1 MRRRGQVGKE
11 ETRKSGMIMESKET
25 RKDGMFMEPEETKKS
40 GTLMET
46 LGITFSRE
54 KDGILYPNLETGKE
68 PEGDLTEYGL
78 LRVKY
83 LREQTSSMYEELLIR
98 GELKEHLLKV
108 QEQAEEMFQYLSEKY
123 RKSLEV
129 TERLK
134 QQDRAEW
141 VRRVKMAA
149 ERAREEV
156 LGSLIYT
163 DPEPGEWMKPF
174 G

>member
-1 MRRRGQVGKE
+1 MRKE
-11 ETRKSGMIMESKET
+11 EIRKSE
-25 RKDGMFMEPEETKKS
+25 
-40 GTLMET
+40 TLMET

-54 KDGILYPNLETGKE
+54 KDGILYPDMETGKE

-83 LREQTSSMYEELLIR
+83 LREQASPIYEELLLR
-98 GELKEHLLKV
+98 GELKGHLLKV
-108 QEQAEEMFQYLSEKY
+108 QEQAEEMFWHLSEKY

-134 QQDRAEW
+134 QQNWAEW
-141 VRRVKMAA
+141 LQRVSMAA

-163 DPEPGEWMKPF
+163 DPEPGEWINPF